1 MTSTVLILGA
11 RGRFGLA
18 AAQAFHAAGWRVL
31 AQMRPGASVPA
42 DAPAGIEWLGL
53 ALDDVPGLVKAALAA
68 QTVQATLAGQGI
80 QVVVHAL
87 NPSTY
92 TVRAWQA
99 EVLPM
104 TRAALDLARALQ
116 ATLMMPGN
124 VYNFGSGMPQLLT
137 EATAQ
142 SPTSAKGEIRVA
154 MEQLVRDSGVPAIV
168 IRAGDFFGSG
178 VNSWLDL
185 FVAKDVKKAR
195 ITYPG
200 PADVPTAWAYLP
212 DLARSFVA
220 VAALRAQLPT
230 FEVLHFKGYSLT
242 GAQWQAALEVI
253 ALEQVWIQPG
263 SHLRFA
269 GVPWLLMRLGAWAV
283 PMWASVLEMRYLWNT
298 PHELDNRKLVA
309 LTGPEPHTPLETAL
323 RQSLEALGLTSR
335 PRKLSNV

>member
-1 MTSTVLILGA
+1 MTSTVLILGG

-18 AAQAFHAAGWRVL
+18 AAQAFSAAGWQVL
-31 AQMRPGASVPA
+31 AQMRPGASVPPE
-42 DAPAGIEWLGL
+42 APKSIEWLGL
-53 ALDDVPGLVKAALAA
+53 AIDDTPGLVRAA
-68 QTVQATLAGQGI
+68 QGA
-80 QVVVHAL
+80 QVVIHAL
-87 NPSTY
+87 NPSVY

-104 TRAALDLARALQ
+104 ADAALNVARALQ
-116 ATLMMPGN
+116 ATLMVPGN
-124 VYNFGSGMPQLLT
+124 VYNFGSGMPAVLT
-137 EATAQ
+137 ETTPQQA
-142 SPTSAKGEIRVA
+142 TSAKGKIRMA
-154 MEQLVRDSGVPAIV
+154 MEQHLRQSGVRTVV

-220 VAALRAQLPT
+220 VAQRRAQWQP

-242 GAQWQAALEVI
+242 GAQWQKALEVI
-253 ALEQVWIQPG
+253 AQEQGWIKPG
-263 SHLRFA
+263 GSLKFA
-269 GVPWLLMRLGAWAV
+269 GVPWWAMRLGARAV

-298 PHELDNRKLVA
+298 PHVLDNQKLVA
-309 LTGPEPHTPLETAL
+309 LTGPEPHTPLDMAL
-323 RQSLEALGLTSR
+323 RQSLLALGLLNGPEASSNLQ
-335 PRKLSNV
+335 LS